1 MVSLGVG
8 RLDKETLARLR
19 HYVPLRSRAER
30 VALQRCMI
38 LLCLSLLCL
47 SVLVPPAVAETWSVY
62 GGDAAGT
69 RFTPLADVTPANV
82 ATLREAWRIRTGDL
96 DAVPPPPG
104 HMAFQSTPILVGGL
118 LVLPTPLGRV
128 LALDPVTGAE
138 RWRFD
143 ATVESRKYP
152 EFTSR
157 GVAAWT
163 DVKAA
168 PDTPCRNRIFAA
180 TIESRLFAIDATN
193 GSRCTAFGSDGE
205 VALREGVGP
214 IDGGEYTISS
224 PPLVAGDLIVVGS
237 AIGDN
242 RRVTM
247 PRGIVRAYDARSGR
261 LAWTWD
267 PIPRSGEDPM
277 FREWKSDQA
286 ARVGAANAWSI
297 LSYDAARDLVFVP
310 TSSPSP
316 DYFGCERHGSN
327 RHANSVVALR
337 ARSGDVAWQYQ
348 TVHHD
353 LWDYDVPAQPVLTEV
368 VRDGVTI
375 PVVVQATKMGM
386 LFVLHRDTG
395 VPVFPVEERP
405 VPQTDVPG
413 EQTSPTQPFPTL
425 PSPLIPHTLRP
436 EDAWGLTPFDRKSC
450 REQIAA
456 LRNEGIYTPPSLQ
469 GTLML
474 PGNAGGSNW
483 GSIAIEPSQRVALVN
498 TTNLPYVVRLIPR
511 ADFEREKQVGAG
523 LLGLRE
529 FAAQEGTPYA
539 LVRQPLL
546 SPLLL
551 PCIAPPWG
559 TLAAV
564 SLDEGRI
571 LWQVPLGTLP
581 DKIPVHLPVTMG
593 LPNMGG
599 PLVTGGGLVFIGAA
613 MDSYLRAF
621 DVATGAELWSEAL
634 PAGGNATPMSYRG
647 ADGRQYVVIAAGGHG
662 KLGTKRGDFVVAYAL
677 PPGPGEGRRP
687 E

>member
-1 MVSLGVG
+1 M
-8 RLDKETLARLR
+8 RRKA
-19 HYVPLRSRAER
+19 AF
-30 VALQRCMI
+30 
-38 LLCLSLLCL
+38 LCLSLLAT
-47 SVLVPPAVAETWSVY
+47 PALAEGWGVY

-82 ATLREAWRIRTGDL
+82 EGLREAWRIRTGDL
-96 DAVPPPPG
+96 DVVPPPPG
-104 HMAFQSTPILVGGL
+104 HMAFQATPILIGGL

-163 DVKAA
+163 DASAA
-168 PDTPCRNRIFAA
+168 ADAPCRTRIFAA
-180 TIESRLFAIDATN
+180 TIESRLFSIDAKS
-193 GSRCTAFGSDGE
+193 GARCPAFGDGGE
-205 VALREGVGP
+205 VSLREGVGT
-214 IDGGEYTISS
+214 IDGFEFTISS
-224 PPLVAGDLIVVGS
+224 PPLVAGDLVVVGS
-237 AIGDN
+237 AMGDN

-261 LAWTWD
+261 LAWAWD

-277 FREWKSDQA
+277 FQEWQSEQA

-316 DYFGCERHGSN
+316 DYFGGERLGSN
-327 RHANSVVALR
+327 RYANSVVALR
-337 ARSGDVAWQYQ
+337 AKTGEVAWHYQ

-368 VRDGVTI
+368 VRDGATL

-395 VPVFPVEERP
+395 VPVFPVEERS

-425 PSPLIPHTLRP
+425 PPSLIPHTLRP
-436 EDAWGLTPFDRKSC
+436 EDAWGVTPLDRKSC
-450 REQIAA
+450 RDQIAA
-456 LRNEGIYTPPSLQ
+456 LRNDGIYTPPSLQ
-469 GTLML
+469 GTLMF

-483 GSIAIEPSQRVALVN
+483 GSLAIEPSRRIAVLN
-498 TTNLPYVVRLIPR
+498 TSNLPFVVRLIPR
-511 ADFEREKQVGAG
+511 ADFAREKEAG
-523 LLGLRE
+523 GGLFGLRE

-539 LVRQPLL
+539 MVRYPLQ
-546 SPLLL
+546 SPLQL
-551 PCIAPPWG
+551 PCNPPPWG

-571 LWQVPLGTLP
+571 LWQVPLGTVP
-581 DKIPVHLPVTMG
+581 DLLPVRLPVKMG
-593 LPNMGG
+593 LPNLGG
-599 PLVTGGGLVFIGAA
+599 PLVTGGGLVFVAAA

-621 DVATGAELWSEAL
+621 DLGTGAELWRDAL

-647 ADGRQYVVIAAGGHG
+647 ADGRQYVVLAAGGHG

-677 PPGPGEGRRP
+677 PTRE
-687 E
+687 